1 MNNLNKWLRL
11 LSKISIV
18 FAVVT
23 PIANLLIKP
32 EFKMLM
38 AKMQGAVDTYTL
50 SGTTI
55 FVMIVNVLFNVF
67 LFLGAAA
74 VFAALAQILDK
85 KQEQ

>member
-1 MNNLNKWLRL
+1 MNNLSKWLRL

-18 FAVVT
+18 FAVVI
-23 PIANLLIKP
+23 PIANLIVKP
-32 EFKMLM
+32 EFKMIM
-38 AKMQGAVDTYTL
+38 AKMQGLVDTYMVSRTMM
-50 SGTTI
+50 
-55 FVMIVNVLFNVF
+55 FVMVVNVLFNVF